1 MARLLHPL
9 SPLSS
14 RRPTPPPLIFSES
27 LTTSASGSWSL
38 ALSLSLGLFL
48 SSGVLPSSLS
58 PHLSPGMTSC
68 NLAGGRQP
76 SAPQPLISSCSSLTC
91 CLSGPPDPLLHHL
104 LPEMGPSPGPGPP
117 RIVHHVLGPCPPSS
131 PFWMASLG
139 LTLMMYSQS
148 PRAAV
153 ASTLSACGR
162 RPAVGQ
168 VGVGVHLPGSL
179 LLRLLRPI
187 PIHPIPSMRRCPPL
201 ACCRSSAHAVPR

>member
-1 MARLLHPL
+1 MAGLLHPPLLPEANPAPSDFLWISDSLCLGGLGLWL
-9 SPLSS
+9 SLYWPLS
-14 RRPTPPPLIFSES
+14 
-27 LTTSASGSWSL
+27 
-38 ALSLSLGLFL
+38 L

-58 PHLSPGMTSC
+58 PHLSPGMTFCS
-68 NLAGGRQP
+68 LAGGRQP
-76 SAPQPLISSCSSLTC
+76 SAPQLLISSCSSLTC
-91 CLSGPPDPLLHHL
+91 CLSGPPGPLLHHP

-117 RIVHHVLGPCPPSS
+117 RIVRRARGPCPPSS
-131 PFWMASLG
+131 PFWMASPG

-168 VGVGVHLPGSL
+168 AGVGVHLPGNP

-201 ACCRSSAHAVPR
+201 ACFRSSAHAVPR